1 MNTSM
6 IKGITLRIPGI
17 PRTWIGRDTVVL
29 QDNVVMCLISREV
42 PFLLS
47 FNVSVCQPCCDGRSK
62 SCLSKEVNA

>member
-17 PRTWIGRDTVVL
+17 PRTEIEYILR
-29 QDNVVMCLISREV
+29 DNVIMCLISREV

-47 FNVSVCQPCCDGRSK
+47 FNVSVCQPCCDGRFK